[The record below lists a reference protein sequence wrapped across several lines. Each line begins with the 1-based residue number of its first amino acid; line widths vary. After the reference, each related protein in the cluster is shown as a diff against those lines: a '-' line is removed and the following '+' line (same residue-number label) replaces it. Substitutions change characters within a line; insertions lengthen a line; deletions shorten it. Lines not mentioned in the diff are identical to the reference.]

1 MRISDWS
8 SDVCSSDLWGGAAG
22 KEPED
27 YLKRDAYTHSTAQE
41 AVLRKSVEIV
51 GGDAK
56 RFDHVELYSC
66 FPVVPKMAL
75 RTLGLDASSCTPTV
89 AGGLTF
95 FGGPLNN
102 YMSHAVCALVRT
114 LRPAPQAI
122 GQIGRASCR
131 DNVCQYVY

>member
-75 RTLGLDASSCTPTV
+75 RTLGLDTSSCKPTV
-89 AGGLTF
+89 TGALTF
-95 FGGPLNN
+95 VGGPPNN
-102 YMSHAVCALVRT
+102 NISHTARARVSLPRYAPTATRLVSAQVT
-114 LRPAPQAI
+114 TK
-122 GQIGRASCR
+122 
-131 DNVCQYVY
+131 

>member
-1 MRISDWS
+1 MVGYPRELHGLTHSFPTRR
-8 SDVCSSDLWGGAAG
+8 SSDLL
-22 KEPED
+22 
-27 YLKRDAYTHSTAQE
+27 LKSG
-41 AVLRKSVEIV
+41 EIV
-51 GGDAK
+51 CGDAK

-102 YMSHAVCALVRT
+102 YMSHAVCAMVRI
-114 LRPAPQAI
+114 LRAAPQDI
-122 GQIGRASCR
+122 GDRKSTRLNSSHYCATRMPS
-131 DNVCQYVY
+131 YA